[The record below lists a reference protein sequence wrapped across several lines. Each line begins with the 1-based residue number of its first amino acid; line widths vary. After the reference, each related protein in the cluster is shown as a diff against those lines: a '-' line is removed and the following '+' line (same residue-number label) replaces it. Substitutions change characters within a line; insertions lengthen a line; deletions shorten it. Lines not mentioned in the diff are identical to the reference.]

1 MLYGKHAIP
10 LMVTLNHFATQE
22 EYMPYRLVATMRITK
37 VVLFGILAV
46 CIIVSASLLI
56 AA

>member
-1 MLYGKHAIP
+1 
-10 LMVTLNHFATQE
+10 
-22 EYMPYRLVATMRITK
+22 MPYRLVATMRITK